1 MEYPLFVSPHAIE
14 YVAANLKFSM
24 GPCAEKKH
32 RVSLFFPEEG
42 DHFLRQRIVEIVELL
57 KNTHATVVVFLKMCS
72 VCEKDK

>member
-1 MEYPLFVSPHAIE
+1 MFVSPHAIK
-14 YVAANLKFSM
+14 YVAANFEFIM
-24 GPCAEKKH
+24 GPRAEKTH

-42 DHFLRQRIVEIVELL
+42 DHFLRQRVVGIVELL